1 MTLQNLDSRLVVMQ
15 RVVLRFFVFPQAF
28 VGIVVAFGHIGELAI
43 QSLELTV
50 QLRERCV
57 QLNHGGCH
65 RAKQAQQYDDY
76 AYDGPFIHR

>member
-28 VGIVVAFGHIGELAI
+28 VGIVVAFGHIGQLGI
-43 QSLELTV
+43 QGLELVV
-50 QLRERCV
+50 QLRERRV
-57 QLNHGGCH
+57 QLNHGGRH